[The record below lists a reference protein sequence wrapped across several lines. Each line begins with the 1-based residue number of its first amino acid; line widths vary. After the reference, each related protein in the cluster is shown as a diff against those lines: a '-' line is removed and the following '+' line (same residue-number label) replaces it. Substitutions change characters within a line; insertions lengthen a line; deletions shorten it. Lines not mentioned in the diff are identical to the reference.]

1 MNSCKKCNGI
11 NCSIIPRESI
21 EKALVKH
28 QLVVQCSSDFERIE
42 EMAVRKKMCYS
53 DSWNMQKKKIIII
66 MGREDPVK
74 DLGGSGLTF
83 YTFTP
88 IG

>member
-1 MNSCKKCNGI
+1 
-11 NCSIIPRESI
+11 
-21 EKALVKH
+21 
-28 QLVVQCSSDFERIE
+28 
-42 EMAVRKKMCYS
+42 
-53 DSWNMQKKKIIII
+53 MQKKKIIII

-88 IG
+88 IGWDYPRGDDDDPISWNFDKL